1 MLLAAALL
9 ASLGW
14 SAPALTAPPPQW
26 IDGLGLAPQTAGGPL
41 AMAAGCPRGIYDAGG
56 ATLPRPR
63 RLDGTLLARDGRVAV
78 LAMGGCSRRRL
89 VLAGLDAG
97 GRVRAR
103 TPLGEDGSVRLVT
116 DRGAGGGTRIS
127 AHAAPHVLRA
137 AVRSPGGRL
146 SPQTI
151 ARRAGAPERGG
162 GISDAAAAFLPGGRL
177 LVVFADRH
185 EVLAKVVGGPLV
197 RLGPAAGLTRVRVAV
212 SRGGRVVVAWGTE
225 DAGGPR
231 HGPAPVYAP
240 VRGRGAGGG
249 TQRPG
254 PAGRLGGPARGPRPA
269 AGAGR

>member
-116 DRGAGGGTRIS
+116 DRGAVGVTWIS
-127 AHAAPHVLRA
+127 AHADRYVLRA

-146 SPQTI
+146 SAQTI

-197 RLGPAAGLTRVRVAV
+197 RLGPAAGLTRVRIAV

-225 DAGGPR
+225 DAGRARDSPGPLYPPNP
-231 HGPAPVYAP
+231 GPAHR
-240 VRGRGAGGG
+240 RGTQRRDPARGAGG
-249 TQRPG
+249 
-254 PAGRLGGPARGPRPA
+254 AARA
-269 AGAGR
+269 AP